1 MNQTPLPITVLS
13 GFTGAG
19 KTTLVDALLANAEG
33 VRIGAVTYS
42 KAASGADRET
52 TELPNGCLLLTLAD
66 RSMPALEHAITW
78 IAQQQRFDAIVVE
91 TPGIAQPMTIA
102 EHLAF
107 GDDDDATLEGRAHLD
122 TFVTVIDAGSFLR
135 DYASS
140 DSLAERGLSLEGHD
154 DEADQTVVETLV
166 EQIEFCDVIV
176 INKIDLASADQVAK
190 IADILRAL
198 NPRASHIQTQSLL
211 PSGNVHPADLLNTGR
226 FDFDAT
232 ASAPGWLAIL
242 NGEQAENDAPDASGV
257 GHFVYRARRP
267 FHPER
272 LWTLL
277 HEEWPGVLRAKGFFW
292 LATRSDVG
300 GSLSQAGGTVRHGP
314 AGLWWAAQDRS
325 EWPVDDPELEAEIV
339 AEWYGDPDDNSI
351 GDRRQELVLIGSNLD
366 PAIWQDKFD
375 ACLVTDDEWT
385 LDADALHRLPD
396 PFPAWEVEDHD
407 HDNDHDRDH
416 HHGPGCD
423 CDDHRH

>member
-1 MNQTPLPITVLS
+1 MNQMPLPITVLS
-13 GFTGAG
+13 GLTGAG
-19 KTTLVDALLANAEG
+19 KTTLVDALLANAAG
-33 VRIGAVTYS
+33 VRIGAVTCS

-52 TELPNGCLLLTLAD
+52 TELPNGCLLLTLGS
-66 RSMPALEHAITW
+66 RSMQALESAISW
-78 IAQQQRFDAIVVE
+78 IAEQQRFDAIVVE
-91 TPGIAQPMTIA
+91 TSGIAEPMTIA

-107 GDDDDATLEGRAHLD
+107 GDDDDATLAGHAHLD
-122 TFVTVIDAGSFLR
+122 TFVTVIDAASFLR
-135 DYASS
+135 DYASA
-140 DSLAERGLSLEGHD
+140 DSLAERGLLPEGHD
-154 DEADQTVVETLV
+154 DEDDRTVVETLI

-176 INKIDLASADQVAK
+176 INKIDLASADEIEKVAR
-190 IADILRAL
+190 ILHGL
-198 NPRASHIQTQSLL
+198 NPRALQVRAQSGDV
-211 PSGNVHPADLLNTGR
+211 PIGDVLNTGR

-242 NGEQAENDAPDASGV
+242 NGEHPSADEPDAFGV

-272 LWTLL
+272 LWNLL
-277 HEEWPGVLRAKGFFW
+277 HQEWPDVLRAKGFFW

-325 EWPVDDPELEAEIV
+325 EWPTDDPELEAEIV

-351 GDRRQELVLIGSNLD
+351 GDRRQELVLIGLNLD
-366 PAIWQDKFD
+366 PAVWQDRFD
-375 ACLVTDDEWT
+375 ACLLTDDEWARGP
-385 LDADALHRLPD
+385 DAWRSFAD

-407 HDNDHDRDH
+407 HEHDHD
-416 HHGPGCD
+416 HGPDCD
-423 CDDHRH
+423 CDAHRH

>member
-13 GFTGAG
+13 GFIGAG

-33 VRIGAVTYS
+33 IRIGAVTCG
-42 KAASGADRET
+42 KAASGAERET
-52 TELPNGCLLLTLAD
+52 TDLPNGCLVLTLGD
-66 RSMPALEHAITW
+66 PSMETLESAITW
-78 IAQQQRFDAIVVE
+78 IAEQQRFDAIIVE
-91 TPGIAQPMTIA
+91 SSGIANPITIA

-107 GDDDDATLEGRAHLD
+107 GDDDDAALAGRAHLD
-122 TFVTVIDAGSFLR
+122 TFVTVIDAATFLR

-140 DSLAERGLSLEGHD
+140 DSLAERGLSQEGHG
-154 DEADQTVVETLV
+154 DEDDQTVVETLI

-176 INKIDLASADQVAK
+176 INKIDLAGADEVER
-190 IADILRAL
+190 IARILHGL
-198 NPRASHIQTQSLL
+198 NPRALQVRAQ
-211 PSGNVHPADLLNTGR
+211 SGNVSSGDVLNTGR

-242 NGEQAENDAPDASGV
+242 NGEHAASDEPDASGI
-257 GHFVYRARRP
+257 GHYVYRARRP

-272 LWTLL
+272 LWNLL
-277 HEEWPGVLRAKGFFW
+277 HQEWPGVLRAKGFFW

-325 EWPVDDPELEAEIV
+325 EWPIDDPELEAEIV

-351 GDRRQELVLIGSNLD
+351 GDRRQELVLIGENLD
-366 PAIWQDKFD
+366 RTAWQARFD
-375 ACLVTDDEWT
+375 ACLLTDDEWALG
-385 LDADALHRLPD
+385 LDGWHRFAD
-396 PFPAWEVEDHD
+396 PFPAWDVEEHDHDHD
-407 HDNDHDRDH
+407 HDNDHHD
-416 HHGPGCD
+416 HGPDCD
-423 CDDHRH
+423 CEDHRH

>member
-1 MNQTPLPITVLS
+1 MNQMPLPITVLS

-19 KTTLVDALLANAEG
+19 KTTLVDALLANAAG
-33 VRIGAVTYS
+33 VRIGAVTCS

-52 TELPNGCLLLTLAD
+52 TELPNGCLLLTLGS
-66 RSMPALEHAITW
+66 RSMQALESAISW
-78 IAQQQRFDAIVVE
+78 IAEQQRFDAIVVE
-91 TPGIAQPMTIA
+91 TSGIAEPMTIA

-107 GDDDDATLEGRAHLD
+107 GDDDDATLAGHAHLD
-122 TFVTVIDAGSFLR
+122 TFVTVIDAASFLR
-135 DYASS
+135 DYASA
-140 DSLAERGLSLEGHD
+140 DSLAERGLLPEGHD
-154 DEADQTVVETLV
+154 DEDDRTVVETLI

-176 INKIDLASADQVAK
+176 INKIDLASADEIEKVAR
-190 IADILRAL
+190 ILHGL
-198 NPRASHIQTQSLL
+198 NPRALQVRAQSGDV
-211 PSGNVHPADLLNTGR
+211 PIGDVLNTGR

-242 NGEQAENDAPDASGV
+242 NGEHPSADEPDAFGV

-272 LWTLL
+272 LWNLL
-277 HEEWPGVLRAKGFFW
+277 HQEWPDVLRAKGFFW

-325 EWPVDDPELEAEIV
+325 EWPTDDPELEAEIV

-351 GDRRQELVLIGSNLD
+351 GDRRQELVVIGLNLD
-366 PAIWQDKFD
+366 PAVWQDRFD
-375 ACLVTDDEWT
+375 ACLLTDDEWARGP
-385 LDADALHRLPD
+385 DAWRSFAD

-407 HDNDHDRDH
+407 HEHDHD
-416 HHGPGCD
+416 HGPDCD

>member
-1 MNQTPLPITVLS
+1 MNQMPLPITVLS

-19 KTTLVDALLANAEG
+19 KTTLVDALLANAAG
-33 VRIGAVTYS
+33 VRIGAVTCS

-52 TELPNGCLLLTLAD
+52 TELPNGCLLLTLGS
-66 RSMPALEHAITW
+66 RSMQALESAISW
-78 IAQQQRFDAIVVE
+78 IAEQQRFDAIVVE
-91 TPGIAQPMTIA
+91 TSGIAEPMTIA

-107 GDDDDATLEGRAHLD
+107 GDDDDATLAGHAHLD
-122 TFVTVIDAGSFLR
+122 TFVTVIDAASFLR
-135 DYASS
+135 DYASA
-140 DSLAERGLSLEGHD
+140 DSLAERGLSPEGHD
-154 DEADQTVVETLV
+154 DEDDRTVVETLI

-176 INKIDLASADQVAK
+176 INKIDLASADEIEKVAR
-190 IADILRAL
+190 ILHGL
-198 NPRASHIQTQSLL
+198 NPRALQVRAQSGDV
-211 PSGNVHPADLLNTGR
+211 PIGDVLNTGR

-242 NGEQAENDAPDASGV
+242 NGEHPSADEPDAFGV

-272 LWTLL
+272 LWNLL
-277 HEEWPGVLRAKGFFW
+277 HQEWPDVLRAKGFFW

-325 EWPVDDPELEAEIV
+325 EWPTDDPELEAEIV

-351 GDRRQELVLIGSNLD
+351 GDRRQELVLIGLNLD
-366 PAIWQDKFD
+366 PAVWQDRFD
-375 ACLVTDDEWT
+375 ACLLTDDEWARGP
-385 LDADALHRLPD
+385 DAWRSFAD

-407 HDNDHDRDH
+407 HEHDHD
-416 HHGPGCD
+416 HGPDCD

>member
-1 MNQTPLPITVLS
+1 MNQMPLPITVLS

-19 KTTLVDALLANAEG
+19 KTTLVDALLANAAG
-33 VRIGAVTYS
+33 VRIGAVTCS

-52 TELPNGCLLLTLAD
+52 TELPNGCLLLTLGS
-66 RSMPALEHAITW
+66 RSMQALESAISW
-78 IAQQQRFDAIVVE
+78 IAEQQRFDAIVVE
-91 TPGIAQPMTIA
+91 TSGIAEPMTIA

-107 GDDDDATLEGRAHLD
+107 GDDDDATLAGHAHLD
-122 TFVTVIDAGSFLR
+122 TFVTVIDAASFLR
-135 DYASS
+135 DYASA
-140 DSLAERGLSLEGHD
+140 DSLAERGLLPEGHD
-154 DEADQTVVETLV
+154 DEDDRTVVETLI

-176 INKIDLASADQVAK
+176 INKIDLASADEIEKVAR
-190 IADILRAL
+190 ILRGL
-198 NPRASHIQTQSLL
+198 NPRALQVRAQSGDV
-211 PSGNVHPADLLNTGR
+211 PIGDVLNTGR

-242 NGEQAENDAPDASGV
+242 NGEHPSADEPDAFGV

-272 LWTLL
+272 LWNLL
-277 HEEWPGVLRAKGFFW
+277 HQEWPDVLRAKGFFW

-325 EWPVDDPELEAEIV
+325 EWPTDDPELEAEIV

-351 GDRRQELVLIGSNLD
+351 GDRRQELVLIGLNLD
-366 PAIWQDKFD
+366 PAVWQDRFD
-375 ACLVTDDEWT
+375 ACLLTDDEWARGP
-385 LDADALHRLPD
+385 DAWRSFAD

-407 HDNDHDRDH
+407 HEHDHD
-416 HHGPGCD
+416 HGPDCD

>member
-1 MNQTPLPITVLS
+1 MNQMPLPITVLS

-19 KTTLVDALLANAEG
+19 KTTLVDALLANAAG
-33 VRIGAVTYS
+33 VRIGAVTCS

-52 TELPNGCLLLTLAD
+52 TELPNGCLLLTLGS
-66 RSMPALEHAITW
+66 RSMQALESAISW
-78 IAQQQRFDAIVVE
+78 IAEQQRFDAIVVE
-91 TPGIAQPMTIA
+91 TSGIAEPMTIA

-107 GDDDDATLEGRAHLD
+107 GDDDDATLAGHAHLD
-122 TFVTVIDAGSFLR
+122 TFVTVINAASFLR
-135 DYASS
+135 DYASA
-140 DSLAERGLSLEGHD
+140 DSLAERGLSPEGHD
-154 DEADQTVVETLV
+154 DEDDRTVVETLI

-176 INKIDLASADQVAK
+176 INKIDLASADEIEKVAR
-190 IADILRAL
+190 ILHGL
-198 NPRASHIQTQSLL
+198 NPRALQVRAQSGDV
-211 PSGNVHPADLLNTGR
+211 PIGDVLNTGR

-242 NGEQAENDAPDASGV
+242 NGEHPSADEPDAFGV

-272 LWTLL
+272 LWNLL
-277 HEEWPGVLRAKGFFW
+277 HQEWPDVLRAKGFFW

-325 EWPVDDPELEAEIV
+325 EWPTDDPELEAEIV

-351 GDRRQELVLIGSNLD
+351 GDRRQELVLIGLNLD
-366 PAIWQDKFD
+366 PAVWQDRFD
-375 ACLVTDDEWT
+375 ACLLTDDEWARGP
-385 LDADALHRLPD
+385 DAWRSFAD

-407 HDNDHDRDH
+407 HEHDHD
-416 HHGPGCD
+416 HGPDCD

>member
-1 MNQTPLPITVLS
+1 MPLPITVLS

-19 KTTLVDALLANAEG
+19 KTTLVDALLANAAG
-33 VRIGAVTYS
+33 VRIGAVTCS

-52 TELPNGCLLLTLAD
+52 TELPNGCLLLTLGS
-66 RSMPALEHAITW
+66 RSMQALESAISW
-78 IAQQQRFDAIVVE
+78 IAEQQRFDAIVVE
-91 TPGIAQPMTIA
+91 TSGIAEPMTIA

-107 GDDDDATLEGRAHLD
+107 GDDDDATLAGHAHLD
-122 TFVTVIDAGSFLR
+122 TFVTVIDAASFLR
-135 DYASS
+135 DYASA
-140 DSLAERGLSLEGHD
+140 DSLAERGLSPEGHD
-154 DEADQTVVETLV
+154 DEDDRTVVETLI

-176 INKIDLASADQVAK
+176 INKIDLASADEIEKVAR
-190 IADILRAL
+190 ILHGL
-198 NPRASHIQTQSLL
+198 NPRALQVRAQSGDV
-211 PSGNVHPADLLNTGR
+211 PIGDVLNTGR

-242 NGEQAENDAPDASGV
+242 NGEHPSADEPDAFGV

-272 LWTLL
+272 LWNLL
-277 HEEWPGVLRAKGFFW
+277 HQEWPDVLRAKGFFW

-325 EWPVDDPELEAEIV
+325 EWPTDDPELEAEIV

-351 GDRRQELVLIGSNLD
+351 GDRRQELVLIGLNLD
-366 PAIWQDKFD
+366 PAVWQDRFD
-375 ACLVTDDEWT
+375 ACLLTDDEWARGP
-385 LDADALHRLPD
+385 DAWRSFAD

-407 HDNDHDRDH
+407 HEHDHD
-416 HHGPGCD
+416 HGPDCD

>member
-1 MNQTPLPITVLS
+1 MNQMPLPITVLS

-19 KTTLVDALLANAEG
+19 KTTLVDALLANAAG
-33 VRIGAVTYS
+33 VRIGAVTCS

-52 TELPNGCLLLTLAD
+52 TELPNGCLLLTLGS
-66 RSMPALEHAITW
+66 RSMQALESAISW
-78 IAQQQRFDAIVVE
+78 IAEQQRFDAIVVE
-91 TPGIAQPMTIA
+91 TSGIAEPMTIA

-107 GDDDDATLEGRAHLD
+107 GDDDDATLAGHAHLD
-122 TFVTVIDAGSFLR
+122 TFVTVIDAASFLR
-135 DYASS
+135 DYASA
-140 DSLAERGLSLEGHD
+140 DSLAERGLSPEGHD
-154 DEADQTVVETLV
+154 DEDDRTVVETLI

-176 INKIDLASADQVAK
+176 INKIDLASADEIEKVAR
-190 IADILRAL
+190 ILHGL
-198 NPRASHIQTQSLL
+198 NPRALQVRAQSGDV
-211 PSGNVHPADLLNTGR
+211 PIGDVLNTGR

-242 NGEQAENDAPDASGV
+242 NGEHPSADEPDAFGV

-272 LWTLL
+272 LWNLL
-277 HEEWPGVLRAKGFFW
+277 HQEWPDVLRAKGFFW

-325 EWPVDDPELEAEIV
+325 EWPTDDPELEAEIV

-351 GDRRQELVLIGSNLD
+351 GDRRQELVLIGLNLD
-366 PAIWQDKFD
+366 PAVWQDRFD
-375 ACLVTDDEWT
+375 ACLLTDDEWARGP
-385 LDADALHRLPD
+385 DAWRSFAD

-407 HDNDHDRDH
+407 HEHD
-416 HHGPGCD
+416 HGPDCD

>member
-33 VRIGAVTYS
+33 LRIGAVTCG

-52 TELPNGCLLLTLAD
+52 TELPNGCLVLTLGD
-66 RSMPALEHAITW
+66 RSMAALEGAITW
-78 IAQQQRFDAIVVE
+78 IAEQQRFDAIVVE
-91 TPGIAQPMTIA
+91 SSDIADPMTIA
-102 EHLAF
+102 EQLAF
-107 GDDDDATLEGRAHLD
+107 GDDDDATLAGRAHLD
-122 TFVTVIDAGSFLR
+122 TFVTVIDAARFLR

-140 DSLAERGLSLEGHD
+140 DSLAERDLSHEGHD
-154 DEADQTVVETLV
+154 DEDDQTVVETLV
-166 EQIEFCDVIV
+166 GQIEFCDVIV
-176 INKIDLASADQVAK
+176 INKIDLVGADEVGN
-190 IADILRAL
+190 IARILHGL
-198 NPRASHIQTQSLL
+198 NPRALQVRSQ
-211 PSGNVHPADLLNTGR
+211 SGNVPAGDVLNTGR

-242 NGEQAENDAPDASGV
+242 NGEEPASDEPDASGL
-257 GHFVYRARRP
+257 GHVVYRARRP

-277 HEEWPGVLRAKGFFW
+277 HQEWPGVLRAKGFFW

-325 EWPVDDPELEAEIV
+325 EWPTDDPELEAEIV
-339 AEWYGDPDDNSI
+339 AEWHGDPDDNSI
-351 GDRRQELVLIGSNLD
+351 GDRRQELVLIGEDLD
-366 PAIWQDKFD
+366 PASWEEKFD
-375 ACLVTDDEWT
+375 ACLLSDDEW
-385 LDADALHRLPD
+385 ALGPDGWQRFAD
-396 PFPAWEVEDHD
+396 PFPAWEVEEHDHD
-407 HDNDHDRDH
+407 HDHD
-416 HHGPGCD
+416 HGPDCD

>member
-1 MNQTPLPITVLS
+1 MNQMPLPITVLS

-19 KTTLVDALLANAEG
+19 KTTLVDALLANAAG
-33 VRIGAVTYS
+33 VRIGAVTCS

-52 TELPNGCLLLTLAD
+52 TELPNGCLLLTLGS
-66 RSMPALEHAITW
+66 RSMQALESAINW
-78 IAQQQRFDAIVVE
+78 IAEQQRFDAIVVE
-91 TPGIAQPMTIA
+91 TSGIAEPMTIA

-107 GDDDDATLEGRAHLD
+107 GDDDDATLAGHAHLD
-122 TFVTVIDAGSFLR
+122 TFVTVIDAASFLR
-135 DYASS
+135 DYASA
-140 DSLAERGLSLEGHD
+140 DSLAERGLSPEGHD
-154 DEADQTVVETLV
+154 DEDDRTVVETLI

-176 INKIDLASADQVAK
+176 INKIDLASADEIEKVAR
-190 IADILRAL
+190 ILHGL
-198 NPRASHIQTQSLL
+198 NPRALQVRAQSGDV
-211 PSGNVHPADLLNTGR
+211 PIGDVLNTGR

-242 NGEQAENDAPDASGV
+242 NGEHPSADEPDAFGV

-272 LWTLL
+272 LWNLL
-277 HEEWPGVLRAKGFFW
+277 HQEWPDVLRAKGFFW

-325 EWPVDDPELEAEIV
+325 EWPTDDPELEAEIV

-351 GDRRQELVLIGSNLD
+351 GDRRQELVLIGLNLD
-366 PAIWQDKFD
+366 PAVWQDRFD
-375 ACLVTDDEWT
+375 ACLLTDDEWARGP
-385 LDADALHRLPD
+385 DAWRSFAD

-407 HDNDHDRDH
+407 HEHDHD
-416 HHGPGCD
+416 HGPDCD

>member
-1 MNQTPLPITVLS
+1 MNQMPLPITVLS

-19 KTTLVDALLANAEG
+19 KTTLVDALLANAAG
-33 VRIGAVTYS
+33 VRIGAVTCS

-52 TELPNGCLLLTLAD
+52 TELPNGCLLLTLGS
-66 RSMPALEHAITW
+66 RSMQALESAISW
-78 IAQQQRFDAIVVE
+78 FAEQQRFDAIVVE
-91 TPGIAQPMTIA
+91 TSGIAEPMTVA

-107 GDDDDATLEGRAHLD
+107 GDDDDATLAGHAHLD
-122 TFVTVIDAGSFLR
+122 TFVTVIDAASFLR
-135 DYASS
+135 DYASA
-140 DSLAERGLSLEGHD
+140 DSLAERGLSPEGHD
-154 DEADQTVVETLV
+154 DEDDRTVVETLI

-176 INKIDLASADQVAK
+176 INKIDLASADEIEKVAR
-190 IADILRAL
+190 ILHGL
-198 NPRASHIQTQSLL
+198 NPRALQVRAQSGDV
-211 PSGNVHPADLLNTGR
+211 PIGDVLNTGR

-242 NGEQAENDAPDASGV
+242 NGEHPSADEPDAFGV

-272 LWTLL
+272 LWNLL
-277 HEEWPGVLRAKGFFW
+277 HQEWPDVLRAKGFFW

-325 EWPVDDPELEAEIV
+325 EWPTDDPELEAEIV

-351 GDRRQELVLIGSNLD
+351 GDRRQELVVIGLNLD
-366 PAIWQDKFD
+366 PAVWQDRFD
-375 ACLVTDDEWT
+375 ACLLTDDEWARGP
-385 LDADALHRLPD
+385 DAWRSFAD

-407 HDNDHDRDH
+407 HEHDHD
-416 HHGPGCD
+416 HGPDCD

>member
-13 GFTGAG
+13 GFIGAG

-33 VRIGAVTYS
+33 IRIGAVTCG
-42 KAASGADRET
+42 KAASGAERET
-52 TELPNGCLLLTLAD
+52 TDLPNGCLVLTLGD
-66 RSMPALEHAITW
+66 PSMETLESAITW
-78 IAQQQRFDAIVVE
+78 IAEQQRFDAIIVE
-91 TPGIAQPMTIA
+91 SSGIANPITIA

-107 GDDDDATLEGRAHLD
+107 GDDDDAALAGRAHLD
-122 TFVTVIDAGSFLR
+122 TFVTVIDAATFLR

-140 DSLAERGLSLEGHD
+140 DSLAERGLSQESHG
-154 DEADQTVVETLV
+154 DEDDQTVVETLI

-176 INKIDLASADQVAK
+176 INKIDLAGADEVER
-190 IADILRAL
+190 IARILHGL
-198 NPRASHIQTQSLL
+198 NPRALQVRAQ
-211 PSGNVHPADLLNTGR
+211 SGNVSSGDVLNTGR

-242 NGEQAENDAPDASGV
+242 NGEHAASDEPDASGI
-257 GHFVYRARRP
+257 GHYVYRARRP

-272 LWTLL
+272 LWNLL
-277 HEEWPGVLRAKGFFW
+277 HQEWPGVLRAKGFFW

-325 EWPVDDPELEAEIV
+325 EWPIDDPELEAEIV

-351 GDRRQELVLIGSNLD
+351 GDRRQELVLIGENLD
-366 PAIWQDKFD
+366 RTAWQARFD
-375 ACLVTDDEWT
+375 ACLLTDDEWALG
-385 LDADALHRLPD
+385 LDGWHRFAD
-396 PFPAWEVEDHD
+396 PFPAWDVEEHDHDHD
-407 HDNDHDRDH
+407 HDNDHHD
-416 HHGPGCD
+416 HGPDCD
-423 CDDHRH
+423 CEDHRH

>member
-1 MNQTPLPITVLS
+1 MNQMPLPITVLS

-19 KTTLVDALLANAEG
+19 KTTLVDTLLANAEG
-33 VRIGAVTYS
+33 LKLGAVTFG
-42 KAASGADRET
+42 KAASGAVRET
-52 TELPNGCLLLTLAD
+52 TELPNGCLLLTLGD
-66 RSMPALEHAITW
+66 RSMDALESAINW
-78 IAQQQRFDAIVVE
+78 IAEQQRFDAIVVE
-91 TPGIAQPMTIA
+91 ASGIAEPMTIA

-107 GDDDDATLEGRAHLD
+107 GDDDDATLAGHAHLD
-122 TFVTVIDAGSFLR
+122 TFVTVIDAASFPR

-140 DSLAERGLSLEGHD
+140 DSLAERGLSQEGHA
-154 DEADQTVVETLV
+154 DEEDPTVAETLI

-176 INKIDLASADQVAK
+176 INKIDLASADEIEK
-190 IADILRAL
+190 IARMLHGL
-198 NPRASHIQTQSLL
+198 NPRAHQIQAQ
-211 PSGNVHPADLLNTGR
+211 SGNVPCGDVLNTGR

-242 NGEQAENDAPDASGV
+242 NGEHATSDEPDAFGV

-272 LWTLL
+272 LWNLL
-277 HEEWPGVLRAKGFFW
+277 HQEWPGVLRAKGFFW

-314 AGLWWAAQDRS
+314 AGMWWAAQDRS
-325 EWPVDDPELEAEIV
+325 EWPTDDPELEAEIV

-351 GDRRQELVLIGSNLD
+351 GDRRQELVLIGLDLD
-366 PAIWQDKFD
+366 PAAWQDRFD
-375 ACLVTDDEWT
+375 ACLLTDDEWA
-385 LDADALHRLPD
+385 LGPDALQRLAD
-396 PFPAWEVEDHD
+396 PFPAWDVEDHD
-407 HDNDHDRDH
+407 HDHDHGSD
-416 HHGPGCD
+416 CD

>member
-33 VRIGAVTYS
+33 LALGAVTFGN
-42 KAASGADRET
+42 AASGADRET
-52 TELPNGCLLLTLAD
+52 TELPNGCLLVTLGD
-66 RSMPALEHAITW
+66 PSMEALESAITW
-78 IAQQQRFDAIVVE
+78 IAEQRRFDAIVIE
-91 TPGIAQPMTIA
+91 TTGSAEPMTIA

-107 GDDDDATLEGRAHLD
+107 GDDDDATLAGRAHLD
-122 TFVTVIDAGSFLR
+122 TFVTVIDAASFLR
-135 DYASS
+135 DYASA
-140 DSLAERGLSLEGHD
+140 DSLAERGLAPEGHD
-154 DEADQTVVETLV
+154 EDDDRTVVETLI

-176 INKIDLASADQVAK
+176 INKIDLASADDIEK
-190 IADILRAL
+190 IASMLRAL
-198 NPRASHIQTQSLL
+198 NPRAHQVRTQAGNV
-211 PSGNVHPADLLNTGR
+211 PSGDVLNTGR

-232 ASAPGWLAIL
+232 ASAPGWLTIL
-242 NGEQAENDAPDASGV
+242 NGEPESGDASDSSGV
-257 GHFVYRARRP
+257 GHVVYRARRP

-272 LWTLL
+272 LWNLL
-277 HEEWPGVLRAKGFFW
+277 HQEWPGVLRAKGFFW

-325 EWPVDDPELEAEIV
+325 EWPTDDPELEAEIV

-351 GDRRQELVLIGSNLD
+351 GDRRQELVLIGLDLD
-366 PAIWQDKFD
+366 PAGWQDRFD
-375 ACLVTDDEWT
+375 ACLLTDDEW
-385 LDADALHRLPD
+385 AQGPEAWQRYAD

-407 HDNDHDRDH
+407 HDHD
-416 HHGPGCD
+416 HGPDCD
-423 CDDHRH
+423 CEDHRH

>member
-1 MNQTPLPITVLS
+1 MNQMPLPITVLS

-19 KTTLVDALLANAEG
+19 KTTLVDALLANAAG
-33 VRIGAVTYS
+33 VRIGAVTCS

-52 TELPNGCLLLTLAD
+52 TELPNGCLLLTLGS
-66 RSMPALEHAITW
+66 RSMQALESAINW
-78 IAQQQRFDAIVVE
+78 IAEQQRFDAIVVE
-91 TPGIAQPMTIA
+91 TSGIAEPMTIA

-107 GDDDDATLEGRAHLD
+107 GDDDDATLAGHAHLD
-122 TFVTVIDAGSFLR
+122 TFVTVIDAASFLR
-135 DYASS
+135 DYASA
-140 DSLAERGLSLEGHD
+140 DSLAERGLSPESHD
-154 DEADQTVVETLV
+154 DEDDRTVVETLI

-176 INKIDLASADQVAK
+176 INKIDLASADEIEKVAR
-190 IADILRAL
+190 ILHGL
-198 NPRASHIQTQSLL
+198 NPRALQVRAQSGDV
-211 PSGNVHPADLLNTGR
+211 PIGDVLNTGR

-242 NGEQAENDAPDASGV
+242 NGEHPSADEPDAFGV

-272 LWTLL
+272 LWNLL
-277 HEEWPGVLRAKGFFW
+277 HQEWPDVLRAKGFFW

-325 EWPVDDPELEAEIV
+325 EWPTDDPELEAEIV

-351 GDRRQELVLIGSNLD
+351 GDRRQELVLIGLNLD
-366 PAIWQDKFD
+366 PAVWQDRFD
-375 ACLVTDDEWT
+375 ACLLTDDEWARGP
-385 LDADALHRLPD
+385 DAWRSFAD

-407 HDNDHDRDH
+407 HERDHD
-416 HHGPGCD
+416 HGPDCD

>member
-13 GFTGAG
+13 GFIGAG

-33 VRIGAVTYS
+33 IRIGAVTCG
-42 KAASGADRET
+42 KAASGAERET
-52 TELPNGCLLLTLAD
+52 TDLPNGCLVLTLGD
-66 RSMPALEHAITW
+66 PSMETLESAITW
-78 IAQQQRFDAIVVE
+78 IAEQQRFDAIIVE
-91 TPGIAQPMTIA
+91 SSGIANPITIA

-107 GDDDDATLEGRAHLD
+107 GDDDDATLAGRAHLD
-122 TFVTVIDAGSFLR
+122 TFVTVIDAATFLR

-140 DSLAERGLSLEGHD
+140 DSLAERGLSQESHG
-154 DEADQTVVETLV
+154 DEDDQTVVETLI

-176 INKIDLASADQVAK
+176 INKIDLAGADEVER
-190 IADILRAL
+190 IARILHGL
-198 NPRASHIQTQSLL
+198 NPRALQVRAQ
-211 PSGNVHPADLLNTGR
+211 SGNVSSGDVLNTGR

-242 NGEQAENDAPDASGV
+242 NGEHAASDEPDASGI
-257 GHFVYRARRP
+257 GHYVYRARRP

-272 LWTLL
+272 LWNLL
-277 HEEWPGVLRAKGFFW
+277 HQEWPGVLRAKGFFW

-325 EWPVDDPELEAEIV
+325 EWPIDDPELEAEIV

-351 GDRRQELVLIGSNLD
+351 GDRRQELVLIGENLD
-366 PAIWQDKFD
+366 RTAWQARFD
-375 ACLVTDDEWT
+375 ACLLTDDEWALG
-385 LDADALHRLPD
+385 LDGWHRFAD
-396 PFPAWEVEDHD
+396 PFPAWDVEEHDHDHD
-407 HDNDHDRDH
+407 HDNDHHD
-416 HHGPGCD
+416 HGPDCD
-423 CDDHRH
+423 CEDHRH

>member
-19 KTTLVDALLANAEG
+19 KTTLVDALLANADDI
-33 VRIGAVTYS
+33 RIGAVTCG
-42 KAASGADRET
+42 KAASAADRET
-52 TELPNGCLLLTLAD
+52 TELPNGCLVLTLAD
-66 RSMPALEHAITW
+66 PSMEALESAITW
-78 IAQQQRFDAIVVE
+78 IAEQQRFDAIVVE
-91 TPGIAQPMTIA
+91 LPGVAHPMTIA

-107 GDDDDATLEGRAHLD
+107 GDDDDATLAGRAHLD
-122 TFVTVIDAGSFLR
+122 TFVTVIDATSFLR

-140 DSLAERGLSLEGHD
+140 DSLAERGLAQAGHD
-154 DEADQTVVETLV
+154 DEDDQTVVETLI
-166 EQIEFCDVIV
+166 EQIEFCDVVV
-176 INKIDLASADQVAK
+176 INKIDLASADEVER
-190 IADILRAL
+190 IARILHGL
-198 NPRASHIQTQSLL
+198 NPRALQVRAQ
-211 PSGNVHPADLLNTGR
+211 SGNVPSGDVLNTGR

-242 NGEQAENDAPDASGV
+242 NGEDAASDEPDASGV

-272 LWTLL
+272 LWNLL
-277 HEEWPGVLRAKGFFW
+277 HQEWPGVLRAKGFFW

-325 EWPVDDPELEAEIV
+325 EWPTDDHELEAEIV

-351 GDRRQELVLIGSNLD
+351 GDRRQELVLIGEHLD
-366 PAIWQDKFD
+366 RTAWQDKFD
-375 ACLVTDDEWT
+375 ACLLTDDEWT
-385 LDADALHRLPD
+385 LGLDGWQRFAD
-396 PFPAWEVEDHD
+396 PFPAWEVEEHDHD
-407 HDNDHDRDH
+407 HDHDHD
-416 HHGPGCD
+416 HGPDCD

>member
-19 KTTLVDALLANAEG
+19 KTTLVDALLANAADL
-33 VRIGAVTYS
+33 RIGAVTCG

-66 RSMPALEHAITW
+66 RSMEALESAITW

-91 TPGIAQPMTIA
+91 GSGIADPMSIA

-107 GDDDDATLEGRAHLD
+107 GDDDDATLAGRAHLD
-122 TFVTVIDAGSFLR
+122 TFVTMIDAASFMR

-140 DSLAERGLSLEGHD
+140 DSLAERGLHHEGHD
-154 DEADQTVVETLV
+154 EEDGKTVVETLV

-176 INKIDLASADQVAK
+176 INKVDLASADEVEK
-190 IADILRAL
+190 VERILHGL
-198 NPRASHIQTQSLL
+198 NPRALQLRAQ
-211 PSGNVHPADLLNTGR
+211 SGNVTPADVLNTNR

-242 NGEQAENDAPDASGV
+242 NGEHPTSDEPDAFGV

-272 LWTLL
+272 LWNLL
-277 HEEWPGVLRAKGFFW
+277 HEEWPDVLRAKGFFW
-292 LATRSDVG
+292 LATRSEVG
-300 GSLSQAGGTVRHGP
+300 GSLSQAGGTLRHGP
-314 AGLWWAAQDRS
+314 AGVWWAAQDRS
-325 EWPVDDPELEAEIV
+325 EWPTDDPELEAEIV

-351 GDRRQELVLIGSNLD
+351 GDRRQELVLIGEHLD
-366 PAIWQDKFD
+366 RTAWQDKFD
-375 ACLVTDDEWT
+375 ACLLTDDEWT
-385 LDADALHRLPD
+385 LGLDRWQRFAD
-396 PFPAWEVEDHD
+396 PFPAWEVEEHDHD
-407 HDNDHDRDH
+407 HDHDHD
-416 HHGPGCD
+416 HGPDCD

>member
-13 GFTGAG
+13 GFIGAG

-33 VRIGAVTYS
+33 IRIGAVTCG
-42 KAASGADRET
+42 KAASGAERET
-52 TELPNGCLLLTLAD
+52 TDLPNGCLVLTLGD
-66 RSMPALEHAITW
+66 PSMETLESAITW
-78 IAQQQRFDAIVVE
+78 IAEQQRFDAIIVE
-91 TPGIAQPMTIA
+91 SSGIANPITIA

-107 GDDDDATLEGRAHLD
+107 GDDDDAALAGRAHLD
-122 TFVTVIDAGSFLR
+122 TFVTVIDAATFLR

-140 DSLAERGLSLEGHD
+140 DSLAERGLSQESHG
-154 DEADQTVVETLV
+154 DEDDQTVVETLI

-176 INKIDLASADQVAK
+176 INKIDLAGADEVER
-190 IADILRAL
+190 IARILHGL
-198 NPRASHIQTQSLL
+198 NPRALQVRAQ
-211 PSGNVHPADLLNTGR
+211 SGNVSSGDVLNTGR

-242 NGEQAENDAPDASGV
+242 NGEHAASDEPDASGI
-257 GHFVYRARRP
+257 GHYVYRARRP

-272 LWTLL
+272 LWNLL
-277 HEEWPGVLRAKGFFW
+277 HQEWPDVLRAKGFFW

-325 EWPVDDPELEAEIV
+325 EWPIDDPELEAEIV

-351 GDRRQELVLIGSNLD
+351 GDRRQELVLIGENLD
-366 PAIWQDKFD
+366 RTAWQARFD
-375 ACLVTDDEWT
+375 ACLLTDDEWALG
-385 LDADALHRLPD
+385 LDGWHRFAD
-396 PFPAWEVEDHD
+396 PFPAWDVEEHDHDHD
-407 HDNDHDRDH
+407 HDNDHHD
-416 HHGPGCD
+416 HGPD
-423 CDDHRH
+423 CNCEDHRH